1 MDQHVLNIHV
11 NLLHKIVLKWVVQLM
26 KIQIVLIV
34 AVVHNIKIKFHVH
47 MILII
52 IYVCGKV
59 IHVL

>member
-11 NLLHKIVLKWVVQLM
+11 NLLHKIVLKWAVQLM

-47 MILII
+47 MIRII